1 MLNATIYKGKG
12 EKSSLEN
19 DRGIFLVTTFRT
31 ILMKLIYRDK
41 YEIIESNMSDS
52 QIGGR
57 KRKNVR
63 NHTWILNGIICDV
76 LSTKKKTPVDI
87 QIFDYRQ
94 CFDTLWLKECLNDLY
109 ESGVKDD
116 KLALLFNINSHVK
129 VAVKTPVGRTDR
141 KSIFNA
147 ITQGDVFA
155 PLLCSNQIDTFGKEC
170 LMEKKYTYSYKGEVE
185 IPPLGMVDDLVCVSA
200 CGPKTVM
207 LNAFLN
213 HKTSSKKLQFG
224 VTKCKKLHI
233 GKLRHEYKCQDLMVE
248 KWEEIKVKNDEND
261 LIEEDFFVG
270 NYKMEEKDEERY
282 LGDIIST
289 DGKNIKN
296 IKARVIKGKAII
308 NRIFTILNELLLG
321 RRYYEIGIFF
331 PNSKKSK
338 TLGYYSEIVCL

>member
-1 MLNATIYKGKG
+1 M
-12 EKSSLEN
+12 
-19 DRGIFLVTTFRT
+19 
-31 ILMKLIYRDK
+31 
-41 YEIIESNMSDS
+41 
-52 QIGGR
+52 
-57 KRKNVR
+57 
-63 NHTWILNGIICDV
+63 
-76 LSTKKKTPVDI
+76 
-87 QIFDYRQ
+87 
-94 CFDTLWLKECLNDLY
+94 
-109 ESGVKDD
+109 
-116 KLALLFNINSHVK
+116 K
-129 VAVKTPVGRTDR
+129 VAVKIPVGRTDR

-170 LMEKKYTYSYKGEVE
+170 LLERKYTYSYKGEVE
-185 IPPLGMVDDLVCVSA
+185 IPPLGMVHDLVCVSA

-207 LNAFLN
+207 VNAFLN

-289 DGKNIKN
+289 DGKNIRN

-308 NRIFTILNELLLG
+308 NRILTILNDLRLG
-321 RRYYEIGIFF
+321 WRYYEIGILLRDCLLVSSVLF
-331 PNSKKSK
+331 NSEAWYNISKSELELLESVDIIFLRK
-338 TLGYYSEIVCL
+338 LINAPRGTPKEILYLEMGCIPFREIIMGRRLRFLYYILNQKENSMIHRFLKSQIIS